1 MRRPTYDD
9 TMPDQGQ
16 RESAH
21 VSAPRAASIP
31 ASWGLLVLVCACGGA
46 DPTAPDTGLRPPVLK
61 DAGAVGD
68 DGSTEAD
75 GGLEAR
81 DATPADATTPDA
93 GPPPPDSDGDGL
105 PDALDPQPSVV
116 NLALFRDD
124 FSAEDPTWLFTSSA
138 MAARGGLLTVAT
150 TDAIVRE
157 GWLGPQPNWTNT
169 VAYTRVRVLRRG
181 RSTDDGAGRFSLIA
195 RVQQVA
201 PDRYLACGVDV
212 RTGTAFLAEHNGGN
226 TAGRTLE
233 ERPLPSALG
242 GWHDVRMTADATR
255 IRCLVDDQ
263 VMEVINT
270 LYSSGSAGVRS
281 FDVAFEAELMAVHAL

>member
-1 MRRPTYDD
+1 
-9 TMPDQGQ
+9 
-16 RESAH
+16 
-21 VSAPRAASIP
+21 
-31 ASWGLLVLVCACGGA
+31 
-46 DPTAPDTGLRPPVLK
+46 VLK
-61 DAGAVGD
+61 DAGSVGD

-75 GGLEAR
+75 GGLDAR
-81 DATPADATTPDA
+81 DASPADATTPDA

-138 MAARGGLLTVAT
+138 MAPRGGVLTVAA

-226 TAGRTLE
+226 TAGSTFERSATCKTEHNSPDPYGGARVLQGSTCGFFGIYDFSSEIFAKLE
-233 ERPLPSALG
+233 AARLAEEQKG
-242 GWHDVRMTADATR
+242 EWH
-255 IRCLVDDQ
+255 
-263 VMEVINT
+263 
-270 LYSSGSAGVRS
+270 
-281 FDVAFEAELMAVHAL
+281 

>member
-16 RESAH
+16 RAWAHLSAL
-21 VSAPRAASIP
+21 RAASNP
-31 ASWGLLVLVCACGGA
+31 ARWGLLALVCACGGA
-46 DPTAPDTGLRPPVLK
+46 DPTAPDSGLRPPVLK
-61 DAGAVGD
+61 DAGTSAD
-68 DGSTEAD
+68 DGGDLD
-75 GGLEAR
+75 GGPAA
-81 DATPADATTPDA
+81 DAAPADASAVDA
-93 GPPPPDSDGDGL
+93 GPPPPDGDGDGL
-105 PDALDPQPSVV
+105 PDALDPQPATF

-124 FSAEDPTWLFTSSA
+124 FSAEDPTWLFTSAA
-138 MAARGGLLTVAT
+138 MAARGGLLTVAE

-169 VAYTRVRVLRRG
+169 VAYTRVRVVRRG

-212 RTGTAFLAEHNGGN
+212 RAGTAFLAEHNGGN
-226 TAGRTLE
+226 TSGRTLE
-233 ERPLPSALG
+233 ERPLPAALG

-263 VMEVINT
+263 VMEVIST

-281 FDVAFEAELMAVHAL
+281 FDVAFEAQLMAVHAL

>member
-1 MRRPTYDD
+1 MLRPTYDD
-9 TMPDQGQ
+9 RMPDQGQ

-21 VSAPRAASIP
+21 LSAPRAASIP
-31 ASWGLLVLVCACGGA
+31 ASWALFALVCACGGG

-61 DAGAVGD
+61 DVGVAADAGAD
-68 DGSTEAD
+68 
-75 GGLEAR
+75 
-81 DATPADATTPDA
+81 ADATVGVDAPSAADASAPDA
-93 GPPPPDSDGDGL
+93 GPPPPDGDGDGL
-105 PDALDPQPSVV
+105 PDGVDPQPTTP

-124 FSAEDPTWLFTSSA
+124 FSAGDPTWLFTSSA
-138 MAARGGLLTVAT
+138 MAARGGVLSVTE

-157 GWLGPQPNWTNT
+157 GWLGPQPNWTDT

-201 PDRYLACGVDV
+201 PDRYLACGVDA
-212 RTGTAFLAEHNGGN
+212 RAGTAFLAEHNGGN

-233 ERPLPSALG
+233 ERPLTGAVGS
-242 GWHDVRMTADATR
+242 WHDVRMSADATR
-255 IRCLVDDQ
+255 IRCFVDDH
-263 VMEVINT
+263 VMEVVNA

-281 FDVAFEAELMAVHAL
+281 FDVAFEADLMAVHAL